1 VRAPAPLRA
10 GRPLLLVGAIAL
22 GGCATAQKS
31 IVVLLPEEGTASAEV
46 KVTNKRG
53 TQVLSQPYQ
62 ATEIASADKAPGAPA
77 TLDDAT
83 VQRLF
88 GDALTAMPSPPV
100 HFLLYFESD
109 STELTAESRELLPR
123 ILETMAQRSPAE
135 VAVVG
140 HTDTMGPP
148 DRNYGLGLER
158 AQAVAAL
165 LKSLGVAPASLDTSS
180 HGDADLLVPT
190 GDEVAEPRN
199 RRVEVTVR

>member
-1 VRAPAPLRA
+1 MARASLPARQS
-10 GRPLLLVGAIAL
+10 LLLAGALLL
-22 GGCATAQKS
+22 GGCATHQKAM
-31 IVVLLPEEGTASAEV
+31 VVLLPDAANGSAEV
-46 KVTNKRG
+46 KVTNQRG
-53 TQVLSQPYQ
+53 TQVLSQPNQ
-62 ATEIASADKAPGAPA
+62 ATEIASPDKAPGAPV
-77 TLDDAT
+77 TLDEAT

-88 GDALTAMPSPPV
+88 GEALAAMPAPPV
-100 HFLLYFESD
+100 RFHLYFESD
-109 STELTAESRELLPR
+109 STDLTAESRELLPQ
-123 ILETMAQRSPAE
+123 ILETIAKRSPAE

-158 AQAVAAL
+158 AGAVAAL

-190 GDEVAEPRN
+190 GDEVPEPRN